1 MARVVTASADHWI
14 TGHRAMTHTTTER
27 TLNAY
32 TDEEHGYR
40 LAHPADW
47 SVEVN
52 GGNTTF
58 AAPDGDVSAVVEW
71 DGRTTAASTTAL
83 LTELD
88 VDGYV
93 TGFELFMD
101 GTVRVADGQTGC
113 VLECTYVAD
122 GERWRLCYLFV
133 SANDTDYSLG
143 IDWRDAI
150 AFAGTAGAMI
160 ESFAVTA

>member
-1 MARVVTASADHWI
+1 MTPGADGEHADENRQR
-14 TGHRAMTHTTTER
+14 TMTPITTER

-47 SVEVN
+47 SVAVN
-52 GGNTTF
+52 GGDTTF

-101 GTVRVADGQTGC
+101 GTVRVADGRTGC

-150 AFAGTAGAMI
+150 AFAGTAGAMV